1 MALGEY
7 AYNELGYRN
16 VLAVAS
22 DYDFTFGQVQGF
34 MYGFVGAG
42 GNIVDKIWFTKGTTD
57 YSSVVT
63 SISKYDNVDAVFCGV
78 GAIDSIYFVGQYAEY
93 GLTLP
98 LLGGSNFTDTTC
110 LTSDIADKYEGIITS
125 SYYADEIGT
134 EVYNNFINTFKDYHG
149 SYPNSFASDFY
160 IGAEIAT
167 MALEKID
174 GNIEDVEAFR
184 AALQATDYE
193 SHRGRFRFDDAHQY
207 ICDVFITKVTQT
219 EDGTYKNIPLV
230 TIENVSQFGKFDPEW
245 FASQPYPDRNN
256 PTIESIRNAKYAE

>member
-1 MALGEY
+1 M
-7 AYNELGYRN
+7 
-16 VLAVAS
+16 AS

-110 LTSDIADKYEGIITS
+110 LTSDIADKYEGIITKLL
-125 SYYADEIGT
+125 Y
-134 EVYNNFINTFKDYHG
+134 
-149 SYPNSFASDFY
+149 
-160 IGAEIAT
+160 
-167 MALEKID
+167 
-174 GNIEDVEAFR
+174 
-184 AALQATDYE
+184 
-193 SHRGRFRFDDAHQY
+193 
-207 ICDVFITKVTQT
+207 
-219 EDGTYKNIPLV
+219 
-230 TIENVSQFGKFDPEW
+230 
-245 FASQPYPDRNN
+245 
-256 PTIESIRNAKYAE
+256 